1 MQVDGTFVLARVR
14 NTNTLVTPIYFHV
27 KLPYTSSFIGSML
40 ASMEAATASMEA
52 ATASMEA
59 TKHYHSQ
66 PDPTLTRSHA
76 VHCSRLVVQKY
87 NWPSAGT
94 ARGRE
99 REARTVIVMCIAIIN
114 SAVCHTTWRLSG
126 SCWKFPSTSVY
137 FHGSFH
143 QL

>member
-94 ARGRE
+94 AR
-99 REARTVIVMCIAIIN
+99 AD
-114 SAVCHTTWRLSG
+114 SAKLE
-126 SCWKFPSTSVY
+126 P
-137 FHGSFH
+137 
-143 QL
+143 